1 MTDLEKVREIR
12 KLFGKEKDKW
22 LTPEELAYVDELCA
36 IATSALERCEDYR
49 QQLLKQGKRL
59 EDAEEIIEGVLAT
72 TQRDMDYAVKNSHI
86 TLDEWCGS
94 VEEMLEQ
101 FDDDQIVTEPAIT
114 KSEIRRFRAWLEG
127 K

>member
-59 EDAEEIIEGVLAT
+59 EEARELIEHLAIHDCESWDCDHLYVGET
-72 TQRDMDYAVKNSHI
+72 TP
-86 TLDEWCGS
+86 T
-94 VEEMLEQ
+94 EQ
-101 FDDDQIVTEPAIT
+101 CCVP
-114 KSEIRRFRAWLEG
+114 RRARAWLGGE
-127 K
+127 

>member
-49 QQLLKQGKRL
+49 QEIVRLNKRL
-59 EDAEEIIEGVLAT
+59 
-72 TQRDMDYAVKNSHI
+72 
-86 TLDEWCGS
+86 
-94 VEEMLEQ
+94 
-101 FDDDQIVTEPAIT
+101 
-114 KSEIRRFRAWLEG
+114 LEG